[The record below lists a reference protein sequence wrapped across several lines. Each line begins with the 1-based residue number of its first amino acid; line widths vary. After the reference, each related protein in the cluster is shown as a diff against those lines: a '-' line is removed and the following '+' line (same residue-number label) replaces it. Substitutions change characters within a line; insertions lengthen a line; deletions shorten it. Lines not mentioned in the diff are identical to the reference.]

1 MVSVI
6 RESLSGLFTSQQ
18 NLEFQLNNNLK
29 TISQL
34 GEKYTFSE
42 SRHIYR
48 ASAPQN
54 FESDGTPKIYNID
67 GVPAPVWY
75 ALDSIVAKQ
84 YCEETNRAGE
94 CAIFEYQVND
104 EFEGRQIVFLNLTGS
119 YANQTTSGQNVYYL
133 NVPLMESLCGAIFNR
148 LRTENDPL
156 VPKEPDFRSAF
167 GLTKDKHRGMLSDL
181 PSHNYFLAAQLEK
194 LIPENLK
201 SRYIVAGYY
210 HDNILNWDPDDTK
223 NTNETHKIAE
233 FVVFP
238 SVATNP
244 QIINCVNKIGRK
256 LVTNSA
262 DSKSSPHAT
271 SLRTKRKSSPHA
283 TSLIIKRKKG
293 GRKKTKRRKS
303 IKS

>member
-6 RESLSGLFTSQQ
+6 RQSLSAFFTPQQ
-18 NLEFQLNNNLK
+18 NLEFQLDNNLK

-34 GEKYTFSE
+34 DQMYGFSE

-48 ASAPQN
+48 ASAQQN

-84 YCEETNRAGE
+84 YCEETNEAGK
-94 CAIFEYQVND
+94 CAIFEYQVNE
-104 EFEGRQIVFLNLTGS
+104 EFKGRQIVFLNLTGS

-133 NVPLMESLCGAIFNR
+133 NVPLMESLCGVIFDK
-148 LRTENDPL
+148 NDPR
-156 VPKEPDFRSAF
+156 VSKERDIRSAF
-167 GLTKDKHRGMLSDL
+167 GLTKDEHRGMLSDL

-194 LIPENLK
+194 LIPENFK
-201 SRYIVAGYY
+201 SRYILAGYY
-210 HDNILNWDPDDTK
+210 HDNILNWDPDHQK
-223 NTNETHKIAE
+223 NTNKTHKIAE

-238 SVATNP
+238 SVATKP
-244 QIINCVNKIGRK
+244 EIINCVNKRGRK

-262 DSKSSPHAT
+262 DSKSIPDVT
-271 SLRTKRKSSPHA
+271 SLRTKRK
-283 TSLIIKRKKG
+283 RG

>member
-6 RESLSGLFTSQQ
+6 RQSLSGLFTPQQ
-18 NLEFQLNNNLK
+18 NLEFQLDNNLK

-34 GEKYTFSE
+34 DQMYGFSE

-54 FESDGTPKIYNID
+54 FELDGTPKIYNIG

-75 ALDSIVAKQ
+75 ALDSMVANE
-84 YCEETNRAGE
+84 YCEETNGLGN
-94 CAIFEYQVND
+94 CAIFEYQVNN
-104 EFEGRQIVFLNLTGS
+104 EFEGRQIVFLDLTGY
-119 YANQTTSGQNVYYL
+119 YANQTTSGQRVYYL
-133 NVPLMESLCGAIFNR
+133 NVPLMESLCGAIFDKK
-148 LRTENDPL
+148 DPL
-156 VPKEPDFRSAF
+156 VSNELVIRRAF

-181 PSHNYFLAAQLEK
+181 PSDNYFLAAQLEK

-201 SRYIVAGYY
+201 RRYIVAGYY
-210 HDNILNWDPDDTK
+210 HDNILNWDPDDPN
-223 NTNETHKIAE
+223 NTNKTHKIAE

-244 QIINCVNKIGRK
+244 QIINCVNKRRRK
-256 LVTNSA
+256 LVTNS
-262 DSKSSPHAT
+262 KSSPDVT
-271 SLRTKRKSSPHA
+271 TLGTKRKSSPGV
-283 TSLIIKRKKG
+283 TTLGTKSKRG
-293 GRKKTKRRKS
+293 GRKKTKRRRT